1 MPDPIEE
8 AAAGFERR
16 HGGLAL
22 APVAVV
28 VPAYNEAAS
37 VGAVVR
43 SVPAT
48 MAGLP
53 TAVLVVDDGST
64 DGTAAVA
71 EEAGALVCSLPR
83 NQGQGAALRAGY
95 RIAVGHGAR
104 IVATLDADGQWDAAD
119 LPALVAEVAA
129 GRADLVSGSRRL
141 GSDADRSPVR
151 STGVVVFAA
160 VIRALTRARV
170 TDPANGLRAM
180 TAEVAGGVTLDQP
193 QFQSA
198 ELLLTAICRGYR
210 VSEVP
215 VGHHPRL
222 AGTTKK
228 GRSLSYGLRFG
239 RALLATYV
247 RERGWRR
254 LAHAG

>member
-1 MPDPIEE
+1 MSDPLE
-8 AAAGFERR
+8 AAAADFRRR
-16 HGGLAL
+16 HPGVAL

-28 VPAYNEAAS
+28 VPAFDEAAS
-37 VGAVVR
+37 VAGVVR

-48 MAGLP
+48 MAGLA
-53 TAVLVVDDGST
+53 TSVLVVDDGSR
-64 DGTAAVA
+64 DDTAAVA
-71 EEAGALVCSLPR
+71 EEAGALVCSLPVNR
-83 NQGQGAALRAGY
+83 GQGAALRVGY
-95 RIAVGHGAR
+95 GLAVGHGAR

-141 GSDADRSPVR
+141 GSDADRSAVR

-160 VIRALTRARV
+160 LIRALTRARV

-180 TAEVAGGVTLDQP
+180 TAEVAAGVTLDQP

-210 VSEVP
+210 VTEVP

-228 GRSLSYGLRFG
+228 GRNLTYGLRFG
-239 RALLATYV
+239 RALLATWV

-254 LAHAG
+254 LAGAG